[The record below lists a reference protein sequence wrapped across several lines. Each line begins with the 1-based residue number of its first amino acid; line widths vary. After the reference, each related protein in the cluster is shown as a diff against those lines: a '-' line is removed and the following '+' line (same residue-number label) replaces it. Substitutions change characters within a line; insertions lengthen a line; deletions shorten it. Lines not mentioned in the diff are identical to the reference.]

1 MIFWQREGQKL
12 ELEGSPGC
20 CFFFRFWS
28 VDRWFFFI
36 TLSTRY
42 LEIIECFA
50 SSVVICCYSEIM
62 GCFHFFFLVFLLL
75 VLVCNRFAAS
85 PCTQTHQTRRD
96 THRLSYISMSYPF
109 RATHTHSLLTFMR
122 VVYPWSVSMPPCMSS
137 PSSPYTTYSSCIPF
151 SCQPI
156 PPNLT
161 HLMHMNTTFHYTP
174 HMTFTRTL
182 YLHQTHFFFFPSPI
196 PTSVTL
202 FLVTMALAV
211 AAVRRRLL

>member
-1 MIFWQREGQKL
+1 ME
-12 ELEGSPGC
+12 
-20 CFFFRFWS
+20 
-28 VDRWFFFI
+28 
-36 TLSTRY
+36 
-42 LEIIECFA
+42 
-50 SSVVICCYSEIM
+50 
-62 GCFHFFFLVFLLL
+62 CFHFFFLLL

-85 PCTQTHQTRRD
+85 PCTQTHQTRRN

-109 RATHTHSLLTFMR
+109 CATHTHSLLTFMR

-174 HMTFTRTL
+174 HMTFTRTR
-182 YLHQTHFFFFPSPI
+182 YLHQTHFFLPI
-196 PTSVTL
+196 IDTHVGDIVLGDDGASGGGGSASSSL
-202 FLVTMALAV
+202 DHA
-211 AAVRRRLL
+211 